1 MYLLLQKVT
10 SPRFTI
16 LNGLRPGQSVK
27 YNDLCVLDTATMT
40 WQARAVRGRGRLAEG
55 RARAGGWW
63 VPDSPYG
70 ACLCPA
76 GLSVRPRLGL
86 CSLSPP

>member
-40 WQARAVRGRGRLAEG
+40 WQARAVSGDAPCVPGLPATGAKGG
-55 RARAGGWW
+55 RAAPSATSRSLPRVDQGR
-63 VPDSPYG
+63 D
-70 ACLCPA
+70 
-76 GLSVRPRLGL
+76 RPLDPR
-86 CSLSPP
+86 